1 VTSDEQRTKILTR
14 FARFQIEPNHSF
26 IGNSTMKTK
35 PSAQSVI
42 LNSGFL
48 ISLCV
53 FLLGLGEFA
62 TANPPGPARAF
73 SNASAQSNLAS
84 QPPNAA
90 QREKLKSGFSEIHSS
105 RRETLRPLGQQCVT
119 LRGPILTLSVS
130 SGIASVDTAPA
141 AFNSQADE
149 FLVSWD
155 QFVGTTWAVYDQ
167 RLSVTGTL
175 LGENNPVIEGTDT
188 FIEPAVAYNADT
200 NQYFIT
206 WRFQGGGPGSNGFN
220 NAFGTLVDSSGIPA
234 GDVVHVSN
242 AGLEQSLVFNSVTG
256 EFAHHA
262 RDFDGGG
269 IPGIY
274 FRRIAA
280 DGTPLASPTPITTAG
295 APAPAGEVGV
305 NTTVGDYLSTW
316 RDQVDEDLKGRLL
329 ESNGMPLTDPFA
341 ISDVFPGSTVASS
354 VAYDAAA
361 DQYLVMFTDFD
372 SPQPL
377 YGQFVNSSGEP
388 IGPLIPIVDKS
399 GASFA
404 GLAFDP
410 INGVYLVRWL
420 DPNSGTVWVQL
431 LSSDGVPL
439 GEAVNVFEGTSQLF
453 ARGSVVPNKNEGG
466 FLVTGVQTDQG
477 NQQVVAR
484 FVDVVSA
491 CLPSPTPTPSATP
504 TPSPT
509 ATATPTSTVTPS
521 PTPIATPRSTPLPR
535 PRPTPHPRPTP

>member
-1 VTSDEQRTKILTR
+1 
-14 FARFQIEPNHSF
+14 
-26 IGNSTMKTK
+26 MKTK
-35 PSAQSVI
+35 RPAQSVI
-42 LNSGFL
+42 FNSGFL

-53 FLLGLGEFA
+53 FLFAVFLLALGEFA
-62 TANPPGPARAF
+62 TANPPGPGRAF
-73 SNASAQSNLAS
+73 SNASAQSNLAR
-84 QPPNAA
+84 QAPNAPQG
-90 QREKLKSGFSEIHSS
+90 QRLKSGFGEIRSS
-105 RRETLRPLGQQCVT
+105 RKDAPRPLGGQCVT
-119 LRGPILTLSVS
+119 LPGPILTLSES
-130 SGIASVDTAPA
+130 LDIAFVDTAPA
-141 AFNSQADE
+141 AFNSQADV
-149 FLVSWD
+149 FLISWD
-155 QFVGTTWAVYDQ
+155 QLVGTNWAVYDQ
-167 RLSVTGTL
+167 RLSVDGTL
-175 LGENNPVIEGTDT
+175 LGENNPIIEGTDT

-220 NAFGTLVDSSGIPA
+220 NAFGTLVDSSGIPV

-242 AGLEQSLVFNSVTG
+242 AGLEQTLVFNSVTG

-274 FRRIAA
+274 FRRIAG

-305 NTTVGDYLSTW
+305 NTTTGDYLSTW

-329 ESNGMPLTDPFA
+329 DGNGMPLTDPFV

-361 DQYLVMFTDFD
+361 DQYLVVFTDFN

-388 IGPLIPIVDKS
+388 IGSLITIATQS

-404 GLAFDP
+404 GLAFDS
-410 INGVYLVRWL
+410 INGVYLVRWT
-420 DPNSGTVWVQL
+420 DPNSSTVWVQL
-431 LSSDGVPL
+431 LSSDGLLL
-439 GEAVNVFEGTSQLF
+439 GEAVDVFAGTVQF
-453 ARGSVVPNKNEGG
+453 PARGSVVPNKNEGG
-466 FLVTGVQTDQG
+466 FLVTGVQTDGQG

-491 CLPSPTPTPSATP
+491 CLPSPTPTPSASPTP
-504 TPSPT
+504 TSTP
-509 ATATPTSTVTPS
+509 TATPTSTVTPS
-521 PTPIATPRSTPLPR
+521 ATPTATATPRSTPLPR
-535 PRPTPHPRPTP
+535 PRPTPHPR

>member
-1 VTSDEQRTKILTR
+1 MINS
-14 FARFQIEPNHSF
+14 NHSL
-26 IGNSTMKTK
+26 IGNLTMKTK
-35 PSAQSVI
+35 RPAQFVI
-42 LNSGFL
+42 FNSGFL

-53 FLLGLGEFA
+53 FLFAVFLLALGEFA
-62 TANPPGPARAF
+62 TANPPGLVRAL

-84 QPPNAA
+84 QAPNAP
-90 QREKLKSGFSEIHSS
+90 QRQRFKPGFGEIHSS
-105 RRETLRPLGQQCVT
+105 RRDTLRPLGEQCVT
-119 LRGPILTLSVS
+119 LRDPILTLSES
-130 SGIASVDTAPA
+130 SDIAFVDTAPA
-141 AFNSQADE
+141 AFNSQGDE
-149 FLVSWD
+149 FLISWD
-155 QFVGTTWAVYDQ
+155 QLVGTSWAVYDQ
-167 RLSVTGTL
+167 RLSVDGTL
-175 LGENNPVIEGTDT
+175 LGDNNPVIEGTDI

-200 NQYFIT
+200 DQYFIT
-206 WRFQGGGPGSNGFN
+206 WRFQNDPGSQGFN
-220 NAFGTLVDSSGIPA
+220 NAFGRLVDTSGNPA

-305 NTTVGDYLSTW
+305 NTTTSDYFSTW

-329 ESNGMPLTDPFA
+329 DSDGMPLTDPFV
-341 ISDVFPGSTVASS
+341 ISDVFPGSTVAAS

-361 DQYLVMFTDFD
+361 DQYLVVFTDFS

-377 YGQFVNSSGEP
+377 YGQFVNASGEP
-388 IGPLIPIVDKS
+388 IGPLIPIVDQS

-410 INGVYLVRWL
+410 INGVYLVRWT
-420 DPNSGTVWVQL
+420 DPNSSTVWVQL
-431 LSSDGVPL
+431 LSSDGLLL
-439 GEAVNVFEGTSQLF
+439 GEAVNVFAGTSQF
-453 ARGSVVPNKNEGG
+453 PARGSVVPNKNEGG
-466 FLVTGVQTDQG
+466 FLVTGVQTTDQG

-509 ATATPTSTVTPS
+509 TTATPTSTVTPS

-535 PRPTPHPRPTP
+535 PRPTPHPRP